1 MLFAFKIF
9 SLSRYPNFLAST
21 RPVPSRSK
29 NLFPSG
35 PGCNMVKIKCF
46 SNGLVRSP
54 TEPSRKVK
62 SPPPYARIPFEQY
75 RLSDFYYYAPEI
87 HKLDKEYCST
97 RISAFRTFGTHMDQ
111 FLHDGKNDQTLSKK
125 KYFLPLHCDQTVRLF
140 QLFSTVLKR
149 FCPVHLKNSLVLVLA
164 LFFDQAL
171 FTDFTPKL

>member
-75 RLSDFYYYAPEI
+75 RLSDFYYYAAEI

-97 RISAFRTFGTHMDQ
+97 RISACRTFGTRMREGSIH
-111 FLHDGKNDQTLSKK
+111 HDHFTQVSRLGIRCPFSASCWPSSYSSISGWQRKTQTQNIVD
-125 KYFLPLHCDQTVRLF
+125 F
-140 QLFSTVLKR
+140 VL
-149 FCPVHLKNSLVLVLA
+149 
-164 LFFDQAL
+164 
-171 FTDFTPKL
+171 